1 MIMIIKL
8 IVITIIMIII
18 NDININ
24 NIYISLCGL
33 LCEITHI
40 YIYYLFRLFPQK
52 WICNGICAN
61 FLIPAQLTPWL
72 WVSVKPRRVLICF
85 NHQS

>member
-40 YIYYLFRLFPQK
+40 YILP
-52 WICNGICAN
+52 
-61 FLIPAQLTPWL
+61 IPPIPSKVDMQWDMRQFFDPSSTNSMAVG
-72 WVSVKPRRVLICF
+72 VS
-85 NHQS
+85 QA

>member
-1 MIMIIKL
+1 MIIKL

-24 NIYISLCGL
+24 NIYIYIYISLCGL

-40 YIYYLFRLFPQK
+40 YILP
-52 WICNGICAN
+52 
-61 FLIPAQLTPWL
+61 IPPIPSKVDMQWDMRQFFDPSSTNSMAVG
-72 WVSVKPRRVLICF
+72 VS
-85 NHQS
+85 QA

>member
-24 NIYISLCGL
+24 NIYIYIYFLFCGL

-40 YIYYLFRLFPQK
+40 YILP
-52 WICNGICAN
+52 
-61 FLIPAQLTPWL
+61 IPPIPSKVDMQWDMRQFFDPSSTKLHG
-72 WVSVKPRRVLICF
+72 CGC
-85 NHQS
+85 QSSLGEF